1 MSPEK
6 KIEPI
11 MNVLSFNNNNTSTID
26 TLIERER
33 DSSFLDRVDKQNRQN
48 LKTNSLFVRS
58 NSIG

>member
-11 MNVLSFNNNNTSTID
+11 INVLAYNNNNNNVSTID

-33 DSSFLDRVDKQNRQN
+33 DSSFLDRVDK
-48 LKTNSLFVRS
+48 
-58 NSIG
+58 